1 MAIEC
6 MVPPKKRARFAN
18 CQVGISST
26 REEIKA
32 AELANVHLTTRLA
45 EVEHALRRANASKD
59 CLLKFD
65 SDASNELYNAKQRVD
80 VLTKRLQHKTI
91 DLRQRTFELNRLSH
105 RKMVTPEPISD
116 ALTTL
121 LSDNRFRRQLCSAV
135 HPDRLP
141 EAMHAHAN
149 TVRFALSL

>member
-32 AELANVHLTTRLA
+32 TELANVHLTTRLA

-59 CLLKFD
+59 SLLKFD
-65 SDASNELYNAKQRVD
+65 SDVNNELYNARKRVD
-80 VLTKRLQHKTI
+80 VLTKRLQNKTI
-91 DLRQRTFELNRLSH
+91 DLRQRTLELNRH
-105 RKMVTPEPISD
+105 RKMVTPEPIAD